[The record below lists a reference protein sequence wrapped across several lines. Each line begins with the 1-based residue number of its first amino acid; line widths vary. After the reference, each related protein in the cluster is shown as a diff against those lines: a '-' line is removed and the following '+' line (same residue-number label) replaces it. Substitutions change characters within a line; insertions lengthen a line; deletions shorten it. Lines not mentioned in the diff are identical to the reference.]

1 MSMTREQFFQVSF
14 TSEGQ
19 RRTEYIRAWTAG
31 AAKRAVA
38 DQLASEGI
46 VVTGTIEAVPAAKR
60 DRIES
65 VASLTLAHAAHH

>member
-14 TSEGQ
+14 TSGEQ

-31 AAKRAVA
+31 AAKRAIA

-60 DRIES
+60 QPLES
-65 VASLTLAHAAHH
+65 AAILTLAHAAHH